1 MLIAWRGGKLNRHL
15 MLKQNW
21 IASSLKRG
29 LRPRLPLAWPCQFM
43 AGSSQ
48 MSSEPRALNAAL
60 YAFQFVVR
68 YF

>member
-1 MLIAWRGGKLNRHL
+1 

-21 IASSLKRG
+21 IASSLKLG

-48 MSSEPRALNAAL
+48 MSSEPRAFNAAL
-60 YAFQFVVR
+60 YAF
-68 YF
+68 